1 VVTRRQRHGDIA
13 GGGSFTVLFT
23 ALSIILLAFFILMTS
38 MAVPDPSR
46 RFKAVGSLSSAF
58 GLFQDGAASIAVA
71 DRDAADAAINRGGAD
86 RGSAEQLAA
95 RFSRRMAEIG
105 GADGVEV
112 QRGHD
117 DWTVRLDGDV
127 LFAPG
132 DANLSDAGRLLLR
145 DIVPTLLDFP
155 GRVRVAGHS
164 DASVADTSQDDP
176 WRLSAARAVN
186 TMRYLHEA
194 AGVDRD
200 RLTAVGYG
208 PYWPVGDN
216 DTEAGRRRNRR
227 VELVLVN
234 AANWQREA
242 TSGADHGTD

>member
-1 VVTRRQRHGDIA
+1 MPRDRGRETA
-13 GGGSFTVLFT
+13 PGGSFTVLFT

-38 MAVPDPSR
+38 MAVPDPTR
-46 RFKAVGSLSSAF
+46 RFQAVGSLSSAF
-58 GLFQDGAASIAVA
+58 GLFQDGAASVTVA
-71 DRDAADAAINRGGAD
+71 DTDAVEAVIDRGGAD

-95 RFSRRMAEIG
+95 RFARRMAEIG
-105 GADGVEV
+105 GAYGVEV

-127 LFAPG
+127 LFASG
-132 DANLSDAGRLLLR
+132 DATLSDAGRRLLR
-145 DIVPTLLDFP
+145 EVAPALRDFP

-164 DASVADTSQDDP
+164 DASSADLQKGDP
-176 WRLSAARAVN
+176 WRLPAARAVN

-194 AGVDRD
+194 AGMDRD

-208 PYWPVGDN
+208 PYWPLGDN
-216 DTEAGRRRNRR
+216 DTADGRRRNRR

-234 AANWQREA
+234 AADWQREA
-242 TSGADHGTD
+242 ASGGDDGTH

>member
-1 VVTRRQRHGDIA
+1 VVMPRDA
-13 GGGSFTVLFT
+13 GRETTPGGSFTVLFT

-38 MAVPDPSR
+38 MAVPDATR
-46 RFKAVGSLSSAF
+46 RFQAVGSLSSAF
-58 GLFQDGAASIAVA
+58 GLFQDGAASVAVG
-71 DRDAADAAINRGGAD
+71 DTDALDAVIDRGGAD
-86 RGSAEQLAA
+86 RGTVEQLAA

-105 GADGVEV
+105 GAYGVEV

-127 LFAPG
+127 LFASG
-132 DANLSDAGRLLLR
+132 DATLSDTGRRLLR
-145 DIVPTLLDFP
+145 SVAPALLDFP

-164 DASVADTSQDDP
+164 DASAADLQKGDP

-194 AGVDRD
+194 TGVGRE

-208 PYWPVGDN
+208 PYWPLGDN
-216 DTEAGRRRNRR
+216 DTPDGRRRNRR
-227 VELVLVN
+227 VELILVN
-234 AANWQREA
+234 AAGWQREA
-242 TSGADHGTD
+242 APGGDHGMD